1 MDEIDEYNALQRFVL
16 NAGPDGWMGYAE
28 ELKEAADLLWGH
40 ADSGRTVGVRGND
53 VEGETHR
60 TDKSSV
66 SRTYILLSGLALEN
80 ILKGLAVSGDPSLIN
95 KGELDSRIKT
105 HRLLRLVDLCDGLSL
120 SESETEIC
128 RVAQEAI
135 PYWGRYPVPRTFKA
149 IKPEQ
154 VADFDYHETFND
166 LYERLHRAT
175 YLAIRDGWDSKVGT
189 TLNSF
194 RSSKYEPDMQA
205 ELNRYN
211 KRGNEDA

>member
-1 MDEIDEYNALQRFVL
+1 MDEIDQHNALQRFVL

-40 ADSGRTVGVRGND
+40 AHSGRTVGLRRND

-60 TDKSSV
+60 IDKPSV
-66 SRTYILLSGLALEN
+66 LRTYILLSGLALEN

-95 KGELDSRIKT
+95 KGKLDRRIKT
-105 HRLLRLVDLCDGLSL
+105 HHLLDLVGLCDGLSL
-120 SESETEIC
+120 SEAETEVC

-154 VADFDYHETFND
+154 VADFDYHVTFND
-166 LYERLHRAT
+166 LYERLHKAT
-175 YLAIRDGWDSKVGT
+175 YLAIRDGWDSEVGT
-189 TLNSF
+189 KLNSF
-194 RSSKYEPDMQA
+194 RSSKYEPNMQA
-205 ELNRYN
+205 ELDSFN
-211 KRGNEDA
+211 KRDNKDA